1 MPVPHSDSR
10 RHCPVGRP
18 RWQQPRRRR
27 GRGRS
32 LPLGVTHCQCQ
43 CSVSP
48 GHCQAPPRRP
58 QPESSPH
65 GVTSQVGK
73 RQPARARPGT
83 TLSLQ
88 VASAALRQS
97 PSLPGDGHGG
107 RSRGGAA
114 AAAACHSESRTAS
127 ASARSARATARARN
141 SELQVFRARTAL
153 TRQLFIQTSN
163 SAAERGRQTSS
174 QLARFRPGRCDIQ
187 NPGSMRPSSISAPQ
201 SKEGGKVFQAFHSS

>member
-10 RHCPVGRP
+10 RHCPVTAT
-18 RWQQPRRRR
+18 
-27 GRGRS
+27 
-32 LPLGVTHCQCQ
+32 V
-43 CSVSP
+43 
-48 GHCQAPPRRP
+48 AAAAAAPRRP
-58 QPESSPH
+58 QP
-65 GVTSQVGK
+65 
-73 RQPARARPGT
+73 
-83 TLSLQ
+83 
-88 VASAALRQS
+88 
-97 PSLPGDGHGG
+97 
-107 RSRGGAA
+107 
-114 AAAACHSESRTAS
+114 ESRTAS

-201 SKEGGKVFQAFHSS
+201 SKEKEAKCFRLFIAPKYSPSNFFLFFRWAELFILIQSVVNTFLFKFHTDFGYVQHFCCKFCTSVQFLFYCSQVL